1 MQILSDMKE
10 KMLYKT
16 CVCCG
21 MTRSEDNFRRLSRSE
36 GRGAERINWT
46 SSVCK
51 LCEKKGLPSKEE
63 RLAKLKERAAKI
75 KANTEKRLKREHL
88 IALELEEML

>member
-1 MQILSDMKE
+1 MK
-10 KMLYKT
+10 KKRIYKI
-16 CVCCG
+16 CACCG
-21 MTRSEDNFRRLSRSE
+21 QRKSEDNFRRLNRE
-36 GRGAERINWT
+36 ECRGTERINWT

-63 RLAKLKERAAKI
+63 RLAKLKERAAKF
-75 KANTEKRLKREHL
+75 KANTEKRLKKEHL

>member
-1 MQILSDMKE
+1 MEE
-10 KMLYKT
+10 KRIYKV
-16 CVCCG
+16 CSCCG
-21 MTRSEDNFRRLSRSE
+21 QRKSEDNFRRLSRDE
-36 GRGAERINWT
+36 GRGAERTKWT

-63 RLAKLKERAAKI
+63 RLAKLKERAAKF

>member
-1 MQILSDMKE
+1 MK
-10 KMLYKT
+10 KKRIYKV
-16 CVCCG
+16 CACCG
-21 MTRSEDNFRRLSRSE
+21 QRKSEDNFRKLKLEKGGST
-36 GRGAERINWT
+36 ERINWT

-51 LCEKKGLPSKEE
+51 LCEKQGLPSKEE
-63 RLAKLKERAAKI
+63 RLAKLKERAAKF

>member
-1 MQILSDMKE
+1 M
-10 KMLYKT
+10 YKI
-16 CVCCG
+16 CACCG
-21 MTRSEDNFRRLSRSE
+21 QRKSEDNFRRLSREE

-51 LCEKKGLPSKEE
+51 LCEKKGQPSKEE
-63 RLAKLKERAAKI
+63 RLAKLKERAAHI

>member
-1 MQILSDMKE
+1 ME
-10 KMLYKT
+10 KKRIYKVCT
-16 CVCCG
+16 CCG
-21 MTRSEDNFRRLSRSE
+21 QRKSEDNFRRLSRE
-36 GRGAERINWT
+36 ECRGAERMNWT

-51 LCEKKGLPSKEE
+51 LCEKKGLPNKEE
-63 RLAKLKERAAKI
+63 RLAKLKERAAKF